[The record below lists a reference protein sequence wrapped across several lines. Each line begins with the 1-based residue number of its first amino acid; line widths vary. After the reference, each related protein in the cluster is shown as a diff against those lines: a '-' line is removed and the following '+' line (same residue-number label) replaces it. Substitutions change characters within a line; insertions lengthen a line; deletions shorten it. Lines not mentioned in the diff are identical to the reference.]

1 MKPFKY
7 NPNSHS
13 GRYRHRIVFQEY
25 SSEGT
30 DSDGFPVKG
39 WQDVKVAWAMIKTL
53 KGTEY
58 FSASSTQN
66 ENQMRFIIHFTEGLN
81 EDMIIL
87 HDNREFD
94 IESILNDDEENRTL
108 TIIGNEKR

>member
-7 NPNSHS
+7 NPNNHS
-13 GRYRHRIVFQEY
+13 GRFRHRVMFQKY
-25 SSEGT
+25 SSGGK
-30 DSDGFPVKG
+30 DPDGFPVEG
-39 WQDVKVAWAMIKTL
+39 WQDVKAAWAMIKTL

-81 EDMIIL
+81 EDMRIL
-87 HDNREFD
+87 YDSREFD
-94 IESILNDDEENRTL
+94 IESIINDDEENRTL